1 LLSVMRGGTF
11 YGVGELTG
19 TLEVT
24 ATAVRQ
30 RIDRLLDRGLLERE
44 KIVAGRGRPTYQY
57 RITERGLREQ
67 GANTTALAEALWAEL
82 MSLEDR
88 QLREQ
93 MLTSVAARLGKEY
106 AAQLDAEAPL
116 ADRMRVLSDLMA
128 NKQVSIDV
136 NADTGLPV
144 LDITSCPFPTLA
156 DASEDHSMCRL
167 EEQVLSEA
175 LGKPVQLSRCCLDG
189 DSCCQFTPS
198 ETETNT

>member
-1 LLSVMRGGTF
+1 MRGGAF
-11 YGVGELTG
+11 YGVGELTE
-19 TLEVT
+19 TLNVT

-30 RIDRLLDRGLLERE
+30 RIERLLDRGLLERE

-57 RITERGLREQ
+57 RITDLGLREK
-67 GANTTALAEALWAEL
+67 GANATALAEALWAEL
-82 MSLEDR
+82 MSLEDT

-93 MLTSVAARLGKEY
+93 MLSSIASRLGKEY
-106 AAQLDAEAPL
+106 ASQLDAAAPL
-116 ADRMRVLSDLMA
+116 ADRMRVLSDLMT

-136 NADTGLPV
+136 NAESGLPV

-156 DASEDHSMCRL
+156 DASDDHSMCRL

-198 ETETNT
+198 ETESNT